1 MNTPELTGGGS
12 PCLSTPKSGRNSGGK
27 PPCGNLSR
35 IANGFT
41 RRTGRIY
48 RRTQEM
54 NKRIRKKQEKQR
66 KQLEMK
72 WLLDTANAIDAAIQE
87 YWRWREEMERRYVEL
102 YAEEIARRMG
112 LIPKQ

>member
-1 MNTPELTGGGS
+1 M
-12 PCLSTPKSGRNSGGK
+12 STPKSGRNSGGRL
-27 PPCGNLSR
+27 PYGNLSR
-35 IANGFT
+35 IANGST

-54 NKRIRKKQEKQR
+54 NKRIRKKQQKQREQR

-87 YWRWREEMERRYVEL
+87 YWRWREEIERRYVEF

-112 LIPKQ
+112 LVPKQ